1 MTTFNDREQGFEAH
15 FALDQ
20 EQEFKAQ
27 IRRDRAIARWAGEK
41 LGLSGQALDD
51 YAQAVVKAD
60 MREPGDEDVFQ
71 KVMADMAEK
80 SVEVLPHELRAKM
93 DEFLT
98 AARRDIK
105 EGR

>member
-27 IRRDRAIARWAGEK
+27 ARRDRRLGHWAGEK
-41 LGLSGQALDD
+41 LGLSGADLEA
-51 YAQAVVKAD
+51 YAAAVVRAD
-60 MREPGDEDVFQ
+60 LREAGDEDVFQ
-71 KVMADMAEK
+71 KVMADLAEK

-93 DEFLT
+93 DELLNL
-98 AARRDIK
+98 ARKEIK